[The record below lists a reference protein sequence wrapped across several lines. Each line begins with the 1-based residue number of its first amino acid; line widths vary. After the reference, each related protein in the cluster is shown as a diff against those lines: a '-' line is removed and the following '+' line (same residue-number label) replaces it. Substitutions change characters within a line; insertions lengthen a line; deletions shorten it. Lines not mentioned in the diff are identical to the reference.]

1 MAYLGKGR
9 REDLFV
15 LATELNLKFDKSMTI
30 ATLKEDLII
39 GSENYDEELTKNIH
53 STIVEDRK
61 AREENLRIEEQKEKL
76 RIEEQKEKLR
86 IEEQKEKLRIEE
98 QKEKL
103 RIEEREEKL
112 RFEQL
117 RLDEQ
122 KRKDEFELEKL
133 RIQTQSK
140 LGADTS
146 KETQRLNIDKKNWVS
161 HLLGLLPTEVSH
173 IIAREPDDKANSYEH
188 VKDLLL
194 KRFKLAPEK
203 FRQLFVTHQKAPE
216 RTWIDFYHE
225 LNTYFNGWID
235 GLKIDTFNKLSDLI
249 ITDQLKRKTPFEF
262 KEYYLDEWA
271 NMNSPVQLAEKLE
284 EFEDFK
290 RTLKQKSSSPF
301 VKKQEFRFT
310 EKNRRYEAPRKFEYN
325 RKDKKFPASTN
336 YNKNYDKHSNH
347 NASKHAQTK
356 FSKSQKFKEP
366 PKETCTLIVKEG
378 LRTKE
383 IFFGKVN
390 ITALIDSGSTVSL
403 LRENTSRRIMDPR
416 KLSKNKMLLT
426 GIGEAQVTTIG
437 SFEHKFKIDD
447 ENYSLT
453 WHVVPT
459 DKLKFEAVI
468 GSDLLEQASIS
479 FTKEGVKFNK
489 YENHA
494 QLMQISAENL
504 QEELDLRHVENRQIK
519 KELEKLIQDYKPE
532 KTASTDVT
540 MRIILQD
547 EEPVCQHPRRLA
559 FTERQRKVNKQMKN
573 GSTKALYVRVLQN
586 MQVNRNGK
594 KKDGPSRMCIDYR
607 KLNQKLVKDKFP
619 LPIIEDVLDTLQEAK
634 VYSTLDLRNG
644 FFHVDVDEDC
654 RKYTSFIV
662 PDGQFEFN
670 KVPFGLST
678 SPGVFQRYV
687 SSIFRDL
694 TRKGIVISYLD
705 DLVIPAKNEQEGL
718 EKFKIIF
725 EVAKKYGLE
734 IKFKKCQFLKKKIE
748 FLGHIVES
756 GTIKPSPT
764 KTLAVRNF
772 PEPTTIKQVQ
782 SFLGLTGYFR
792 KYIKDYSKIAKPLS
806 DLTRKENLFVF
817 FGTQQK
823 EAFEKLKKIMSEGP
837 ILHLY
842 KYGRKTEL
850 HTDACKQGYGA
861 ILLQEAED
869 GKLHPVYYMSKRQI
883 QQKKRQHFKIVTDC
897 SAFQKTMQKKEL
909 ITRIAR
915 WALQLEE
922 FDYEIEH
929 RAGSRMKHVDALSRY
944 PVMMVCNDTLTS
956 KLKNAQE
963 EDDNIQTLKSL
974 LEKQESEE
982 FLSEMVYST
991 KYLNGRELIV
1001 TPKAMQAE
1009 LIKLIHENGHFSV
1022 GKTEEIVKQE
1032 FFIPNFSNVVKEVIV
1047 NCVPCI
1053 LANKKTGKKEGFL
1066 NPISKESIPL
1076 STYHVDFIGPLP
1088 STNKS
1093 YQHIFTVVDAFTKF
1107 TWLYPIKTVSAESA
1121 FEKLKQQQKTFG
1133 NPIRI
1138 ISDRGSA
1145 FTSKLFNDYCDEENI
1160 QHLQIATGGPQ
1171 RNGQVER
1178 IHQTLIPVL
1187 TKLSLDDSM
1196 KWYKYVDRLQRILN
1210 STISRST
1217 KWTPF
1222 ELLVGIKTRNKEDI
1236 LIKDLL
1242 LEEMA
1247 KELLEQRE
1255 FLRNDAKKNI
1265 ETLQSENRKT
1275 YNRRRKKASLY
1286 KEGDLVAIQRTQF
1299 GAGLKLRP
1307 KFLGPYKV
1315 TKVNSKDRYEVE
1327 KIGQHDGP
1335 NSTTT
1340 SADLMKHFYP

>member
-1 MAYLGKGR
+1 MVQR
-9 REDLFV
+9 RHYTSEFCGIC
-15 LATELNLKFDKSMTI
+15 KS
-30 ATLKEDLII
+30 
-39 GSENYDEELTKNIH
+39 
-53 STIVEDRK
+53 
-61 AREENLRIEEQKEKL
+61 
-76 RIEEQKEKLR
+76 
-86 IEEQKEKLRIEE
+86 
-98 QKEKL
+98 
-103 RIEEREEKL
+103 
-112 RFEQL
+112 
-117 RLDEQ
+117 
-122 KRKDEFELEKL
+122 
-133 RIQTQSK
+133 
-140 LGADTS
+140 
-146 KETQRLNIDKKNWVS
+146 
-161 HLLGLLPTEVSH
+161 
-173 IIAREPDDKANSYEH
+173 
-188 VKDLLL
+188 
-194 KRFKLAPEK
+194 
-203 FRQLFVTHQKAPE
+203 
-216 RTWIDFYHE
+216 
-225 LNTYFNGWID
+225 
-235 GLKIDTFNKLSDLI
+235 
-249 ITDQLKRKTPFEF
+249 
-262 KEYYLDEWA
+262 
-271 NMNSPVQLAEKLE
+271 
-284 EFEDFK
+284 
-290 RTLKQKSSSPF
+290 
-301 VKKQEFRFT
+301 
-310 EKNRRYEAPRKFEYN
+310 
-325 RKDKKFPASTN
+325 
-336 YNKNYDKHSNH
+336 
-347 NASKHAQTK
+347 
-356 FSKSQKFKEP
+356 
-366 PKETCTLIVKEG
+366 
-378 LRTKE
+378 
-383 IFFGKVN
+383 
-390 ITALIDSGSTVSL
+390 
-403 LRENTSRRIMDPR
+403 
-416 KLSKNKMLLT
+416 
-426 GIGEAQVTTIG
+426 
-437 SFEHKFKIDD
+437 
-447 ENYSLT
+447 
-453 WHVVPT
+453 
-459 DKLKFEAVI
+459 
-468 GSDLLEQASIS
+468 
-479 FTKEGVKFNK
+479 
-489 YENHA
+489 
-494 QLMQISAENL
+494 
-504 QEELDLRHVENRQIK
+504 
-519 KELEKLIQDYKPE
+519 
-532 KTASTDVT
+532 
-540 MRIILQD
+540 
-547 EEPVCQHPRRLA
+547 
-559 FTERQRKVNKQMKN
+559 
-573 GSTKALYVRVLQN
+573 
-586 MQVNRNGK
+586 NRNGK
-594 KKDGPSRMCIDYR
+594 KKDGSSRMCIDYR

-634 VYSTLDLRNG
+634 VYSPLDLRNG

-687 SSIFRDL
+687 SSIFIDL

-718 EKFKIIF
+718 EKLKIIF

-764 KTLAVRNF
+764 KTLAVRKF

-817 FGTQQK
+817 GIQQK

-869 GKLHPVYYMSKRQI
+869 GKLHPVYYMSKKTNTAEEKYDSYELEVLAI
-883 QQKKRQHFKIVTDC
+883 INALKKFRVYLLGQPFKIVTDC

-929 RAGSRMKHVDALSRY
+929 RAGSRMKHVDSLSRY

-982 FLSEMVYST
+982 FFERNGILY

-1032 FFIPNFSNVVKEVIV
+1032 FFIPNLSNVVKKVII

-1053 LANKKTGKKEGFL
+1053 LANKKIGKKEGFL

-1107 TWLYPIKTVSAESA
+1107 TWLYPVKTVSAESVL
-1121 FEKLKQQQKTFG
+1121 EKLKQQQKTFG

-1160 QHLQIATGGPQ
+1160 QHLQIATGVPRG
-1171 RNGQVER
+1171 NGQVER
-1178 IHQTLIPVL
+1178 IHRTLIPVL
-1187 TKLSLDDSM
+1187 TKLSLDDST

-1222 ELLVGIKTRNKEDI
+1222 ELLVGIKMRNKEDI

-1255 FLRNDAKKNI
+1255 FLRNDAKRTSKPYSLKI
-1265 ETLQSENRKT
+1265 E
-1275 YNRRRKKASLY
+1275 RRITEEER
-1286 KEGDLVAIQRTQF
+1286 
-1299 GAGLKLRP
+1299 KLRYT
-1307 KFLGPYKV
+1307 KKV
-1315 TKVNSKDRYEVE
+1315 
-1327 KIGQHDGP
+1327 I
-1335 NSTTT
+1335 
-1340 SADLMKHFYP
+1340 

>member
-1 MAYLGKGR
+1 
-9 REDLFV
+9 
-15 LATELNLKFDKSMTI
+15 
-30 ATLKEDLII
+30 
-39 GSENYDEELTKNIH
+39 
-53 STIVEDRK
+53 
-61 AREENLRIEEQKEKL
+61 
-76 RIEEQKEKLR
+76 
-86 IEEQKEKLRIEE
+86 
-98 QKEKL
+98 
-103 RIEEREEKL
+103 
-112 RFEQL
+112 
-117 RLDEQ
+117 
-122 KRKDEFELEKL
+122 
-133 RIQTQSK
+133 
-140 LGADTS
+140 
-146 KETQRLNIDKKNWVS
+146 
-161 HLLGLLPTEVSH
+161 
-173 IIAREPDDKANSYEH
+173 
-188 VKDLLL
+188 
-194 KRFKLAPEK
+194 
-203 FRQLFVTHQKAPE
+203 
-216 RTWIDFYHE
+216 
-225 LNTYFNGWID
+225 
-235 GLKIDTFNKLSDLI
+235 
-249 ITDQLKRKTPFEF
+249 
-262 KEYYLDEWA
+262 
-271 NMNSPVQLAEKLE
+271 
-284 EFEDFK
+284 
-290 RTLKQKSSSPF
+290 
-301 VKKQEFRFT
+301 
-310 EKNRRYEAPRKFEYN
+310 
-325 RKDKKFPASTN
+325 
-336 YNKNYDKHSNH
+336 
-347 NASKHAQTK
+347 
-356 FSKSQKFKEP
+356 
-366 PKETCTLIVKEG
+366 
-378 LRTKE
+378 
-383 IFFGKVN
+383 
-390 ITALIDSGSTVSL
+390 
-403 LRENTSRRIMDPR
+403 
-416 KLSKNKMLLT
+416 
-426 GIGEAQVTTIG
+426 
-437 SFEHKFKIDD
+437 
-447 ENYSLT
+447 
-453 WHVVPT
+453 
-459 DKLKFEAVI
+459 
-468 GSDLLEQASIS
+468 
-479 FTKEGVKFNK
+479 
-489 YENHA
+489 
-494 QLMQISAENL
+494 
-504 QEELDLRHVENRQIK
+504 
-519 KELEKLIQDYKPE
+519 
-532 KTASTDVT
+532 
-540 MRIILQD
+540 
-547 EEPVCQHPRRLA
+547 
-559 FTERQRKVNKQMKN
+559 
-573 GSTKALYVRVLQN
+573 
-586 MQVNRNGK
+586 
-594 KKDGPSRMCIDYR
+594 MCIDYR

-705 DLVIPAKNEQEGL
+705 DLVIPAKNEQEG
-718 EKFKIIF
+718 
-725 EVAKKYGLE
+725 
-734 IKFKKCQFLKKKIE
+734 
-748 FLGHIVES
+748 HIVES

-764 KTLAVRNF
+764 KTLAVRKF

-792 KYIKDYSKIAKPLS
+792 KYIKNYSKIAKPLS

-817 FGTQQK
+817 GIQQK

-869 GKLHPVYYMSKRQI
+869 GKLHPVYYMSKKTNTAEEKYDSYELEVLAI
-883 QQKKRQHFKIVTDC
+883 INALKKFRVYLLGQPFKIVTDC

-929 RAGSRMKHVDALSRY
+929 RAGSRMKHIDALSRY
-944 PVMMVCNDTLTS
+944 PVMMVCDDTLTS

-982 FLSEMVYST
+982 FLSEM
-991 KYLNGRELIV
+991 
-1001 TPKAMQAE
+1001 
-1009 LIKLIHENGHFSV
+1009 
-1022 GKTEEIVKQE
+1022 
-1032 FFIPNFSNVVKEVIV
+1032 
-1047 NCVPCI
+1047 
-1053 LANKKTGKKEGFL
+1053 
-1066 NPISKESIPL
+1066 ESIPL

-1107 TWLYPIKTVSAESA
+1107 TWLYPVKTVSAESA
-1121 FEKLKQQQKTFG
+1121 LEKLKQQQKTFG

-1160 QHLQIATGGPQ
+1160 QHLQIATGVPRG
-1171 RNGQVER
+1171 NGQVER
-1178 IHQTLIPVL
+1178 IHRTLIPVL
-1187 TKLSLDDSM
+1187 TKLSLDDST

-1222 ELLVGIKTRNKEDI
+1222 ELLVGIKMRNKEDI

-1299 GAGLKLRP
+1299 RAGLKLRP
-1307 KFLGPYKV
+1307 KFLGLYKV

-1327 KIGQHDGP
+1327 KVGQHDGP

-1340 SADLMKHFYP
+1340 SADLMKHFYA